1 MKKRVL
7 EVENL
12 TKKFGKFTAV
22 DSVSF
27 EMYEGEILGL
37 MGPNGA
43 GKTTTLHMLLDLT
56 TATSGTVKLFELG
69 YKDARVEILS
79 RVNFSSSYISL
90 PSTLTVIE
98 NLTVM
103 ARVYGIGGA
112 KRRKEIIDELMRLFE
127 ITELAK
133 HSTRG
138 LSSGQLTRVCLVKA
152 LLNRPEILFLDEP
165 TASLDPDIADK
176 TRRLLKSIRDERKI
190 SILYSSHN
198 MAEMEE
204 ICDRLIFINRGKIVA
219 TGTAEE
225 LLKEYNEKSLEEVF
239 LKITRSSGSDNKKA
253 ETGRA

>member
-1 MKKRVL
+1 MKKVL

-12 TKKFGKFTAV
+12 TKRFGKFAAV

-27 EMYEGEILGL
+27 EMYKGEILGL

-56 TATSGTVKLFELG
+56 TPTSGTIKLFGLG
-69 YKDARVEILS
+69 YCEAREEILS

-98 NLTVM
+98 NLNVM
-103 ARVYGIGGA
+103 ARVYGIKG
-112 KRRKEIIDELMRLFE
+112 KRKRAELIESLMKKFE
-127 ITELAK
+127 IEGYAK
-133 HSTRG
+133 ASTRR

-152 LLNRPEILFLDEP
+152 LLNSPDILFLDEP

-176 TRRLLKSIRDERKI
+176 TRTLLRSIRDERNT

-204 ICDRLIFINRGKIVA
+204 LCDRIIIMNKGCIVA
-219 TGTAEE
+219 VGTATE
-225 LLKEYNEKSLEEVF
+225 LLEKYQEESLEEVF
-239 LKITRSSGSDNKKA
+239 LKITRASDD
-253 ETGRA
+253 ER